1 MKIARFEK
9 RVIAYIIDIA
19 LSLSIV
25 VGLYFGFHLN
35 ASLSSLSWTI
45 VLIFLVGGF
54 IYFLFGFPIL
64 YITNGRTVGSF
75 IMGLKAVHI
84 REAHISWKAAL
95 IRSMGIS
102 VIAMVIVNAF
112 YMLTVHT
119 NRTIF
124 DYLSGTYVIDVRK
137 KE

>member
-25 VGLYFGFHLN
+25 VGLYFGLHLN
-35 ASLSSLSWTI
+35 VNLSLSWTV
-45 VLIFLVGGF
+45 VLVFLVGGF
-54 IYFLFGFPIL
+54 IYFLFGFPIV
-64 YITNGRTVGSF
+64 YFSNGRTVGSF

-84 REAHISWKAAL
+84 RESHITWKAAL

-124 DYLSGTYVIDVRK
+124 DNLSGTYVIDVRK
-137 KE
+137 KD

>member
-25 VGLYFGFHLN
+25 VGLYFGLHLN
-35 ASLSSLSWTI
+35 VNLSLSWTV
-45 VLIFLVGGF
+45 VLVFLVGGF
-54 IYFLFGFPIL
+54 IYFLFGFPIV
-64 YITNGRTVGSF
+64 YFSNGRTVGSF

-84 REAHISWKAAL
+84 RESHITWKAAL

-124 DYLSGTYVIDVRK
+124 DNLSGTYVIDVRK